1 MKTSCDCKD
10 KPKYSS
16 LELANRIDACTDIV
30 SRQQNTIDAQEHTIE
45 TEIQTATEII
55 LQAIHE
61 LEPGTHVDPIPA
73 NDING
78 LFDTSFIVKRYEEGD
93 EPGQCAWAYVNNSM
107 NASLDDNLNWD
118 DIITTSLFFSD
129 TDTIEN
135 GDIVTSNGGTQY
147 YIEGNE
153 GEYEYTEEQ
162 PPQCIYHG
170 ILLRLVKV

>member
-45 TEIQTATEII
+45 NEIQTATEII

-73 NDING
+73 PDINS
-78 LFDTSFIVKRYEEGD
+78 LFEQSFIVKRYPSLD
-93 EPGQCAWAYVNNSM
+93 SQYGQCVWVFVRDSI
-107 NASLDDNLNWD
+107 NASLDDDLNWSNVD
-118 DIITTSLFFSD
+118 TGVVFLSD

-135 GDIVTSNGGTQY
+135 GDIVVNQAGVQY
-147 YIEGNE
+147 SIEGNKGNYIEE
-153 GEYEYTEEQ
+153 GNEY
-162 PPQCIYHG
+162 IYHG
-170 ILLRLVKV
+170 VLLRLVKV